1 MAPVGQSEKTHAMKS
16 NLPGVVQGAVV
27 RSMTLN
33 KTFAVLLQTGDRQ
46 AKGDLT
52 GVIYETLKS
61 GQNLHLDGMTGAGY
75 EDGR

>member
-1 MAPVGQSEKTHAMKS
+1 MAPVGQSEKKHAMTS

-33 KTFAVLLQTGDRQ
+33 KTFARLLQTGDRQ
-46 AKGDLT
+46 ARGNLT
-52 GVIYETLKS
+52 GVIYETLES

-75 EDGR
+75 EDAR